1 MFECQ
6 SFKLCLTGFPEG
18 AKAISLVC
26 SADYKI
32 CIQNWRSQNLKFS
45 SENLE
50 ILLTYPLPLENDGFF
65 SKLYVLIGRRK
76 FAFSILY
83 FVRTKFWE
91 TFSSLVVVFLQFS
104 KFLNLSFTKF
114 LNKKLLFLIN
124 QESFL
129 ICIYLFTLN
138 LGWDLGWPHRPG
150 RGHDE
155 LHSAHPLVRI

>member
-76 FAFSILY
+76 FAFKILY
-83 FVRTKFWE
+83 SSSE
-91 TFSSLVVVFLQFS
+91 QTFGKPSACWLWFFTIFEVS
-104 KFLNLSFTKF
+104 KFIIHEVFK
-114 LNKKLLFLIN
+114 
-124 QESFL
+124 QEIVL
-129 ICIYLFTLN
+129 
-138 LGWDLGWPHRPG
+138 
-150 RGHDE
+150 
-155 LHSAHPLVRI
+155 

>member
-50 ILLTYPLPLENDGFF
+50 IVLLTYPLPLENDGFF

-76 FAFSILY
+76 FVFSILY
-83 FVRTKFWE
+83 FVRTNFWE
-91 TFSSLVVVFLQFS
+91 TFSSLVVVFFTIFEVS
-104 KFLNLSFTKF
+104 KFIIHEVFKQKIAFFN
-114 LNKKLLFLIN
+114 
-124 QESFL
+124 
-129 ICIYLFTLN
+129 
-138 LGWDLGWPHRPG
+138 
-150 RGHDE
+150 
-155 LHSAHPLVRI
+155 